1 MRDLLKALSA
11 GEAQPLREWLAS
23 HGVEPEQLWR
33 LPRWNAE
40 DDSAGAPSMRR
51 RASRREQAAD
61 ELAVQVPKVMGTPGG
76 VVCLLLYL
84 RYEVAEAWEVSY
96 HFGLLWDTLGA
107 AVDYF
112 TAHPMPVDDDEAI
125 AVASALALIECLDAE
140 IRSENAM
147 VCAVPGALALAAET
161 AADKARLAAELAAG
175 VEPAMPWFTAYV
187 VELARGREVYERAVA
202 TAAGALVDFLRSGTP
217 LTAAIAAL
225 SAAEEGLGRDQRARS
240 CLQAHRFSLIAL
252 ADAGDRGWLRVDR
265 GRIAYLYPFAIRG
278 MTASDVVRAAAQQA
292 EGWRLGGVRPVE
304 VHQSLN
310 LDDVWDG
317 SDSLGRRYDGT
328 HIGLPDV
335 VIRLDGERI
344 QSVRAQ
350 LRLSLLGNHCVRFE
364 ADLSEA
370 SPADIYAMTLRAA
383 PESGTAELAFEGVGA
398 AGAEGAD
405 RANRGPI
412 RLSDLAVRLTEDLR
426 ERLMEYLRERLV
438 GAEPNVHVI
447 TRPGMFRL
455 VISVNAASRV
465 RRSQGRTEVREIQ
478 AADDLADLVGVQVL
492 TNPVTFLVGSM
503 AEWIR
508 YSPDHGLARN
518 VRMLADEWV
527 VCTSNT
533 TLIAGLGV
541 PMWGAGTRETVAE
554 FVASLDGL
562 FAGWSSELA
571 GYYRSVQ
578 RLQEQLPN
586 LDEARRMS
594 VQALRGLAD
603 DLEREKI
610 RLHDFAIETRS
621 AIGLI
626 RSPSLVASPVAASM
640 LALLLDWSDF
650 GRRIRDLE
658 VTVDEVLDERLA
670 LSIEKLA
677 RQRLEQE
684 SAEEARVQQRQRAK
698 LDALL
703 AVIAAIGVSGLGQIL
718 QGGYDLKGRGSLATI
733 VAIVVLAVIVGGFFW
748 RSAGAHRGR
757 GPGDGPR

>member
-1 MRDLLKALSA
+1 MGDLLEALST

-23 HGVEPEQLWR
+23 RGVEPERLWR

-40 DDSAGAPSMRR
+40 DENDGAPSMRR
-51 RASRREQAAD
+51 RASRREQAFA
-61 ELAVQVPKVMGTPGG
+61 ELAVQVPKAMDTPGG
-76 VVCLLLYL
+76 AVCLLLYL
-84 RYEVAEAWEVSY
+84 RYEVAESWEVSY
-96 HFGLLWDTLGA
+96 HFDLLWDTLGA

-112 TAHPMPVDDDEAI
+112 ATHPMPVDDDEAI

-140 IRSENAM
+140 IRAENAM
-147 VCAVPGALALAAET
+147 VCAVPEALARAADT
-161 AADKARLAAELAAG
+161 AADKAGLAARLAAR
-175 VEPAMPWFTAYV
+175 VEPVMPWFTAYV
-187 VELARGREVYERAVA
+187 IELARNREVYERAVA
-202 TAAGALVDFLRSGTP
+202 TAACALVEFLREGTP
-217 LTAAIAAL
+217 LAPAIAAL

-240 CLQAHRFSLIAL
+240 CLQAHRFSLTAL

-278 MTASDVVRAAAQQA
+278 MTPSEVVRCAAQEA

-328 HIGLPDV
+328 EVGLPDV

-383 PESGTAELAFEGVGA
+383 PETGIAELAFDGVGA
-398 AGAEGAD
+398 VGAEGAD
-405 RANRGPI
+405 RGPV

-426 ERLMEYLRERLV
+426 EQLG
-438 GAEPNVHVI
+438 GAEAGVQVI

-455 VISVNAASRV
+455 VISVNAASGV
-465 RRSQGRTEVREIQ
+465 RRFEGRTDVHEILSTH
-478 AADDLADLVGVQVL
+478 DLADLVGGQVL

-508 YSPDHGLARN
+508 YSPDHGLARD
-518 VRMLADEWV
+518 VRMLAEEWV

-554 FVASLDGL
+554 FVASLEGL

-571 GYYRSVQ
+571 GHYRSVQ
-578 RLQEQLPN
+578 RLQEHLPD
-586 LDEARRMS
+586 LEEARRMS

-621 AIGLI
+621 AVGLI
-626 RSPSLVASPVAASM
+626 RSPSLVASPVAASI

-658 VTVDEVLDERLA
+658 VTLEEVLDERLA

-684 SAEEARVQQRQRAK
+684 SAEEARVEERQRAK
-698 LDALL
+698 MDTLL
-703 AVIAAIGVSGLGQIL
+703 AVIAAIGLSGLGQIL
-718 QGGYDLKGRGSLATI
+718 QGGYDLGGWGSLVTI
-733 VAIVVLAVIVGGFFW
+733 LAIVVLAVIVGGFFW
-748 RSAGAHRGR
+748 RSAGANQRRRLG
-757 GPGDGPR
+757 GGPR